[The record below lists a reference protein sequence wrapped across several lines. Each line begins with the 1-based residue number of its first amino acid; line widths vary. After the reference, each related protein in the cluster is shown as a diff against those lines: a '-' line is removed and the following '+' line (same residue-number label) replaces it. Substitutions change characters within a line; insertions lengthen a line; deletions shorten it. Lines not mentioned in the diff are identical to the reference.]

1 MKKFSIFILTA
12 LLSSQATLA
21 QLDRSRYPEP
31 GPAPE
36 INIGDPATFT
46 MPNGLRVFVVENHK
60 LPRVTYS
67 LVLDRDPI
75 LEGEKAGLTSLI
87 GEMLMG
93 GTTTRSKDE
102 LDEAI
107 DRIGSQISVSSTSA
121 NASSLKKYN
130 DQLLE
135 IFADILFNPSFPQ
148 SELDKLK
155 RQLISSLAAAKDD
168 PNSIANVVR
177 DAAMYG
183 KDHPYG
189 ETATEETVARIQ
201 LDDVKRYYDTY
212 FKPNIGYL
220 AIVGDVTVDEAKALA
235 DRYFASWQKQE
246 VPHHD
251 WPAPEQPA
259 ANRVILVNRPASAQ
273 SVIHVGYPFVLKPN
287 DPDVMAASVVS
298 RILGGGS
305 SGRLFLNLRE
315 DKGYTYGAYG
325 SIAPGKLTGTLNAS
339 ASVRTAVTESAVH
352 EFIHELQRLSER
364 TITTNEL
371 ELAKAAMA
379 GSFARSLEQP
389 ATIARFAINT
399 ELQDLP
405 ADYYKNYLKNLDAL
419 TLDRVN
425 ETAAKYIRG
434 EGLQITVVGKTD
446 DFADR
451 MNTFGSVQFYTI
463 TGDPETKRGATDM
476 ASE

>member
-1 MKKFSIFILTA
+1 
-12 LLSSQATLA
+12 
-21 QLDRSRYPEP
+21 
-31 GPAPE
+31 
-36 INIGDPATFT
+36 
-46 MPNGLRVFVVENHK
+46 
-60 LPRVTYS
+60 
-67 LVLDRDPI
+67 
-75 LEGEKAGLTSLI
+75 
-87 GEMLMG
+87 
-93 GTTTRSKDE
+93 
-102 LDEAI
+102 
-107 DRIGSQISVSSTSA
+107 
-121 NASSLKKYN
+121 
-130 DQLLE
+130 
-135 IFADILFNPSFPQ
+135 
-148 SELDKLK
+148 
-155 RQLISSLAAAKDD
+155 
-168 PNSIANVVR
+168 
-177 DAAMYG
+177 
-183 KDHPYG
+183 
-189 ETATEETVARIQ
+189 
-201 LDDVKRYYDTY
+201 
-212 FKPNIGYL
+212 
-220 AIVGDVTVDEAKALA
+220 
-235 DRYFASWQKQE
+235 
-246 VPHHD
+246 
-251 WPAPEQPA
+251 
-259 ANRVILVNRPASAQ
+259 
-273 SVIHVGYPFVLKPN
+273 
-287 DPDVMAASVVS
+287 
-298 RILGGGS
+298 
-305 SGRLFLNLRE
+305 
-315 DKGYTYGAYG
+315 
-325 SIAPGKLTGTLNAS
+325 TLNAS